1 MRRAFPLSMRRGG
14 LVAALGFVS
23 TLAGSAAA
31 APSATDAA
39 LAQALFDE
47 GRALVE
53 AGKYSEAC
61 PKLSLSN
68 RLDPGGGTLLNLA
81 LCHDNEGALALAWT
95 EYTDALAQARRDH
108 REDRIAFAEAHL
120 GDLEQRLPHVRIVLR
135 GPPLGVNVTLDDVV
149 IDTAAIGLAMP
160 VNPGRH
166 VVKATANGKVPWS
179 RELTVGIGESGE
191 IGVPELAISPR
202 TAEPEKAQPSIRRPV
217 GWAIVGIGAIGVVG
231 GAVVGILALNK
242 SAQTEQLCPSNPCTN
257 PEGVRASENAVTFA
271 WIANGS
277 IAGGVVAIA
286 VGTYLVLTAPATSAP
301 AARPSARSFVAGP
314 AGMIVHF

>member
-1 MRRAFPLSMRRGG
+1 MRPTV
-14 LVAALGFVS
+14 LVAALGVLS

-31 APSATDAA
+31 DPSPADAA

-47 GRALVE
+47 GRALAE

-81 LCHDNEGALALAWT
+81 LCHDNDGALALAWT

-108 REDRIAFAEAHL
+108 REDRISFAEAHL
-120 GDLEQRLPHVRIVLR
+120 ADLEQRLPHLRIVLR
-135 GPPLGVNVTLDDVV
+135 SPSPDIVVSLDDGVV
-149 IDTAAIGLAMP
+149 DAVAIGLAIP

-166 VVKATANGKVPWS
+166 VVRATAKGKISWR
-179 RELTVGIGESGE
+179 RELTVRVGERGE
-191 IGVPELAISPR
+191 VDVPELAPELATSPLAPEAADARSSSRR
-202 TAEPEKAQPSIRRPV
+202 TV
-217 GWAIVGIGAIGVVG
+217 GWAIAGVGAAAVIG
-231 GAVVGILALNK
+231 GAVVGVLALKEN
-242 SAQTEQLCPSNPCTN
+242 ARTDQLCPSNPCTD
-257 PEGVRASENAVTFA
+257 PDGVRASESAVAFA

-286 VGTYLVLTAPATSAP
+286 VGTYLVLTSPSP
-301 AARPSARSFVAGP
+301 SPRKSRARFRPGP
-314 AGMIVHF
+314 NGMTWNF